1 MRILDRYL
9 AQAFLKNLAFA
20 ALGLTALLFFQSILS
35 ELMGSEFPPEQ
46 IVTHKL
52 MDLPQVFTQMLP
64 PSVLL
69 ATVLTLSGFN
79 RTAELTAIYSIGI
92 GLERIILVLVALT
105 FAVCCFALVI
115 QDRIAPP
122 LHKQKTIYY
131 WRTMK
136 KKADF
141 YLDLRQNKVWYR
153 SKNYIYNLRTFDAAT
168 KTIFGMVV
176 YSFDEAFKLRQVI
189 EAERAEYTANGWK
202 LMDGV
207 VTVYAE
213 NDPFPLSQQFTEKEL
228 VIQETPD
235 DFREIEKEDAGLRI
249 LELRDYIRRVEG
261 SGTDT
266 KVFQVNYHSRWSL
279 SFIPLVMCLIGVPF
293 SVRNRREGG
302 LARDLGLCLAITFF
316 YWLFYSVGLSLGKNG
331 ALPPWLAA
339 WLPTLLFSI
348 FAGVMIIRRRR
359 VE

>member
-1 MRILDRYL
+1 MRILDRYI
-9 AQAFLKNLAFA
+9 AWAFLKNLVFA
-20 ALGLTALLFFQSILS
+20 AVGLTALLFFQSILG
-35 ELMGSEFPPEQ
+35 EILGSEFTANQ
-46 IVTHKL
+46 VVTHKL
-52 MDLPQVFTQMLP
+52 MDLPQIFVQMLP

-79 RTAELTAIYSIGI
+79 RTAELTAMYSIGI
-92 GLERIILVLVALT
+92 GVERVVAVLLTLV
-105 FAVCCFALVI
+105 FAVSCLSLVI

-122 LHKQKTIYY
+122 LHKQQTIYY
-131 WRTMK
+131 WRVMK

-141 YLDLRQNKVWYR
+141 YLDLKQNKVWYR
-153 SKNYIYNLRTFDAAT
+153 SKNYIYNLRSFDTVT
-168 KTIFGMVV
+168 KTILGMVV

-189 EAERAEYTANGWK
+189 EAERADFTSNGWK
-202 LMDGV
+202 LRDGT
-207 VTVYAE
+207 VTVFE
-213 NDPFPLSQQFTEKEL
+213 PNDPFPLSSQFKEKEL

-235 DFREIEKEDAGLRI
+235 DFREIEKEDAGLRL
-249 LELRDYIRRVEG
+249 LELRDYIRKVKG

-266 KVFQVNYHSRWSL
+266 KTFEVNYHSRWSL

-302 LARDLGLCLAITFF
+302 LARDLGICLGVTFF

-339 WLPTLLFSI
+339 WAPTLVFTL
-348 FAGVMIIRRRR
+348 FAGYLISRR
-359 VE
+359 EKA